1 MKKVLKTMGVLGLS
15 IFALSACTNSNTN
28 TNTISTS
35 IIEESKTEEIETT
48 AVIDDSKY
56 QVSKENLAKALNTY
70 EINNF
75 VATTTSYTNERLN
88 GTSKS
93 YKNGNYLKME
103 TNLVYP
109 EKSEQ
114 TIYGYLET
122 DKLTEFTYSDDVWN
136 KEVTEISYIK
146 QEQIKTID
154 SIIYDET
161 THSYKMENS
170 STMGEGTEYE
180 STATISLEYFFE
192 NNKLIKYIS
201 ITAITYKNNPE
212 QNINGMKTI
221 TEFEYDKAP
230 EIIFPDEVLNL
241 LK

>member
-1 MKKVLKTMGVLGLS
+1 MKKVLKTLGALGLS
-15 IFALSACTNSNTN
+15 VLCLTACTNSNT
-28 TNTISTS
+28 ISTS
-35 IIEESKTEEIETT
+35 KIEESNTEEIEST

-56 QVSKENLAKALNTY
+56 QVSKENMAKALNTY
-70 EINNF
+70 DINNF

-88 GTSKS
+88 STSKS

-114 TIYGYLET
+114 TIYGYLEP

-136 KEVTEISYIK
+136 KEVTEISNIK

-161 THSYKMENS
+161 THTYKMENS
-170 STMGEGTEYE
+170 STIGEGTEYE
-180 STATISLEYFFE
+180 STATTNLEYFFE

-201 ITAITYKNNPE
+201 IVAITYKNNPE

-230 EIIFPDEVLNL
+230 EIVFPDEVLDL

>member
-1 MKKVLKTMGVLGLS
+1 MKKVLKTLGVLGLS
-15 IFALSACTNSNTN
+15 VLGLTACTNSNTN

-35 IIEESKTEEIETT
+35 IIEESNTEEIEST

-56 QVSKENLAKALNTY
+56 QISKENMAIALNTY
-70 EINNF
+70 DINNF
-75 VATTTSYTNERLN
+75 VATTTSYSNERLTS
-88 GTSKS
+88 TSKS

-103 TNLVYP
+103 INSVYP

-114 TIYGYLET
+114 TMYGYLEP

-161 THSYKMENS
+161 THTYKMENS
-170 STMGEGTEYE
+170 STMAEGTEYE
-180 STATISLEYFFE
+180 STSTISLEYFFE

-201 ITAITYKNNPE
+201 IAAITYKNKPE
-212 QNINGMKTI
+212 LNINGIKTI
-221 TEFEYDKAP
+221 TEFEFDKAP
-230 EIIFPDEVLNL
+230 EIVLPDEVLDL